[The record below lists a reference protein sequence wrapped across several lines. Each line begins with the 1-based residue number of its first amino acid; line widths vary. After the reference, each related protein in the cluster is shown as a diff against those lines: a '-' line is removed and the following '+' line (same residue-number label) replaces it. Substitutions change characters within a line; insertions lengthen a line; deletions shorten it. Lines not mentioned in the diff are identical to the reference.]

1 MTESRLI
8 LHFCNVSYLY
18 LISIL
23 SVEEEPK
30 LHDLL
35 MLLCPIKY
43 EWPIIGEQ
51 LGVAYD
57 TIKSEDHNVAH
68 DDVQRLNQIL
78 EYWINQKT
86 SVVSWESILSIIVE
100 PPIKEYD
107 IVMNICDFLT
117 KHYGDHEGILVVY
130 LIIYSIFICC

>member
-8 LHFCNVSYLY
+8 LHFCTC
-18 LISIL
+18 LISLFDLNL

-51 LGVAYD
+51 LGVHYD
-57 TIKSEDHNVAH
+57 NIKSEDHNVAH

-107 IVMNICDFLT
+107 IVINICDFLA
-117 KHYGDHEGILVVY
+117 KHYGDHEGILLVY
-130 LIIYSIFICC
+130 LIINCIFICY

>member
-1 MTESRLI
+1 MAESRFICI
-8 LHFCNVSYLY
+8 LAHVSPLY
-18 LISIL
+18 LIYIL
-23 SVEEEPK
+23 SVEEKPN

-51 LGVAYD
+51 LGVFYD
-57 TIKSEDHNVAH
+57 NIKSEDHDVAH

-86 SVVSWESILSIIVE
+86 SVVSWESILSIIME
-100 PPIKEYD
+100 PPIKEHD
-107 IVMNICDFLT
+107 IVITICDFLT
-117 KHYGDHEGILVVY
+117 KHYGDHEGML
-130 LIIYSIFICC
+130 LL